1 MEDVIRTVKVELDV
15 PDGRCEDLHRTNDQ
29 FLHCANTTA
38 AWAWRHPNAYC
49 VSSKRTAENALYEQL
64 RDETELTANLVQKGI
79 RRAIE
84 ATKSGVAR
92 REKGETTSQRHF
104 DAWSVVYDK
113 RAATFYRDHVSLS
126 TVNGRLEC
134 DYVLP
139 DDAEGTPIG
148 EYLLNED
155 YEFRT
160 STLQYDRST
169 ESFYLH
175 TRMRRTGDDQ
185 EPSTTPSEDVHQTR
199 SDAAH
204 QNASRSEDAKH
215 RTVLGVDLNVD
226 GSLAVTST
234 GAFVGKADEM
244 THRRR
249 EFEKTRGS
257 MQRSGTRSAHL
268 SIQSME
274 DREHRWMQDELH
286 RASNRILDEARDH
299 DCTHIAFED
308 LTDIRDRMAGAKRFH
323 AWAFRRLFEYV
334 EYKAEMCGLEVA
346 QVSPSY
352 TSQRCSKCG
361 FTHEINRRSK
371 HQLVCQQCEYELNA
385 DYNASKNIARKLLER
400 LHSGQTSS
408 SGGALCQCALTSGT
422 LSLNGEFHASVDSAA
437 EGESTDKPT
446 TSVVGH

>member
-1 MEDVIRTVKVELDV
+1 MGDVIRTVKVKLDV
-15 PDGRCEDLHRTNDQ
+15 PDERCDDLYQTKQQ

-38 AWAWRHPNAYC
+38 EWAWRHPNDYC
-49 VSSKRTAENALYEQL
+49 VTSKQKAENILYDRL
-64 RDETELTANLVQKGI
+64 RNETELTANLVQKGI

-92 REKGETTSQRHF
+92 LKKGDNTSQPHF

-113 RAATFYRDHVSLS
+113 RSATFHRDHVSLS
-126 TVNGRLEC
+126 TVNGRVEC

-155 YEFRT
+155 YEFRM
-160 STLQYDRST
+160 STLQYDRPT
-169 ESFYLH
+169 GSFYLH
-175 TRMRRTGDDQ
+175 ARMRRTESDEQ
-185 EPSTTPSEDVHQTR
+185 EKSTTDS
-199 SDAAH
+199 S
-204 QNASRSEDAKH
+204 DAKH

-234 GAFVGKADEM
+234 GAFIGNADEM

-257 MQRSGTRSAHL
+257 MQQAGTRSAHL
-268 SIQSME
+268 SIQSID

-286 RASNRILDEARDH
+286 RASNQILEEARDH
-299 DCTHIAFED
+299 GCTHVAFEN
-308 LTDIRDRMAGAKRFH
+308 LTGIRDRMAGAKRFH
-323 AWAFRRLFEYV
+323 AWAFRRLYQYV
-334 EYKAEMCGLEVA
+334 EYKVEMFGIEVE
-346 QVSPSY
+346 QVSPAY

-361 FTHEINRRSK
+361 FTHENNRQSK
-371 HQLVCQQCEYELNA
+371 HLFVCQKCEYELNA
-385 DYNASKNIARKLLER
+385 DYNASKNIARKLLKT

-408 SGGALCQCALTSGT
+408 SGGAPCQCALASGT
-422 LSLNGEFHASVDSAA
+422 LNLNGDYTASGPASV
-437 EGESTDKPT
+437 EGESADKPT
-446 TSVVGH
+446 TSVVGN

>member
-1 MEDVIRTVKVELDV
+1 MGEVIRTVKVKLDV
-15 PDGRCEDLHRTNDQ
+15 PDKRCDDLHQTKDQ

-38 AWAWRHPNAYC
+38 AWAWRHPEDYC
-49 VSSKRTAENALYEQL
+49 VTSKQTAENALYDRL
-64 RDETELTANLVQKGI
+64 RDETGLTANLVQKGI

-92 REKGETTSQRHF
+92 LENGDTTSQPHF

-113 RAATFYRDHVSLS
+113 RAATFHRDHVSLS
-126 TVNGRLEC
+126 TIHGRVEC
-134 DYVLP
+134 DYVIP

-155 YEFRT
+155 YQFRT
-160 STLQYDRST
+160 STLQYDRET

-175 TRMRRTGDDQ
+175 ARMRRRTDDQ
-185 EPSTTPSEDVHQTR
+185 EPSTTPSEDVHQTQ

-204 QNASRSEDAKH
+204 QNASRSEDAEH

-234 GAFVGKADEM
+234 GAFVGNADEM
-244 THRRR
+244 NHRRR

-257 MQRSGTRSAHL
+257 MQQTGTRSAHL
-268 SIQSME
+268 SIQSMD
-274 DREHRWMQDELH
+274 DREHRWMQDVLH

-299 DCTHIAFED
+299 DCTHIAFEN
-308 LTDIRDRMAGAKRFH
+308 LTEIRKRMAGAKRFH
-323 AWAFRRLFEYV
+323 AWAFRRLVEYV
-334 EYKAEMCGLEVA
+334 EYKAETVGIEVA
-346 QVSPSY
+346 QVSPAY
-352 TSQRCSKCG
+352 TSQRCSECG
-361 FTHEINRRSK
+361 FTHETNRRSK
-371 HQLVCQQCEYELNA
+371 HQFVCQQCEYELNA
-385 DYNASKNIARKLLER
+385 DYNASKNVARKLLER
-400 LHSGQTSS
+400 LHSGQMS
-408 SGGALCQCALTSGT
+408 SGGGAPCQCALTSGT
-422 LSLNGEFHASVDSAA
+422 LSLNGEFHASVDSAV

>member
-1 MEDVIRTVKVELDV
+1 MDVIRTVKVKLDV
-15 PDGRCEDLHRTNDQ
+15 PDERCDDLHQTKNQ
-29 FLHCANTTA
+29 FLHCANTTSE
-38 AWAWRHPNAYC
+38 WAWRYPNDYC
-49 VSSKRTAENALYEQL
+49 VTSKQQAENALYDQL
-64 RDETELTANLVQKGI
+64 RNETELTANLVQKGI

-92 REKGETTSQRHF
+92 LKNGENTSQPHF

-113 RAATFYRDHVSLS
+113 RSATFHRDHVSLS
-126 TVNGRLEC
+126 TVNGRVEC

-139 DDAEGTPIG
+139 DKPEGTPIG

-155 YEFRT
+155 YEFRM

-175 TRMRRTGDDQ
+175 ARMRRTTGEQ
-185 EPSTTPSEDVHQTR
+185 STTP
-199 SDAAH
+199 
-204 QNASRSEDAKH
+204 SEDAKH

-234 GAFVGKADEM
+234 GAFVGNADEM
-244 THRRR
+244 NHRRR

-257 MQRSGTRSAHL
+257 MQQAGTRSAHL
-268 SIQSME
+268 SMQSMN

-286 RASNRILDEARDH
+286 RASNQILDEARDH
-299 DCTHIAFED
+299 DCTHVAFEN
-308 LTDIRDRMAGAKRFH
+308 LTGIRDRMAGAKRFH
-323 AWAFRRLFEYV
+323 AWAFRRLYQYT
-334 EYKAEMCGLEVA
+334 EYKAEMYGIEVE
-346 QVSPSY
+346 QVSPAY
-352 TSQRCSKCG
+352 TSQRCSSCG
-361 FTHEINRRSK
+361 FTHESNRRSK
-371 HQLVCQQCEYELNA
+371 HQFVCQKCEYELNA
-385 DYNASKNIARKLLER
+385 DYNASKNIARKLLKR

-408 SGGALCQCALTSGT
+408 GGGAPCQCALTSGT
-422 LSLNGEFHASVDSAA
+422 LNLNGEYTASVTTTA